1 MKTKDKIVLSSLERF
16 NERGERNVS
25 TNHIAAHMG
34 MSPGNLY
41 YHFRNKSD
49 IIYEI
54 FKNYELMVDTYL
66 HVPSDRAIHIHD
78 LIAYLDAVFN
88 GLWAYRFLH
97 RDLEHLLASDER
109 LREEYRQFTLRCL
122 ASIQSIILAMEE
134 SQIYRP
140 MAEQQRKSKALNTW
154 LIVTNWMTYLK
165 TIHSNADTEEAL
177 TRKSIQHGVYLVLDY
192 VMPYLYD
199 DKRELA
205 LELQEKYRF
214 EGIAPK
220 PEVLEARDAACRA
233 S

>member
-1 MKTKDKIVLSSLERF
+1 MKTKEKIVLCSLELF

-25 TNHIAAHMG
+25 TNHIAAHLG

-66 HVPSDRAIHIHD
+66 HVPSERAIHMHD
-78 LIAYLDAVFN
+78 LINYLDAVFN

-97 RDLEHLLASDER
+97 RDLEHLLASDAR
-109 LREEYRQFTLRCL
+109 LREEYRHFTLRCL
-122 ASIQSIILAMEE
+122 QGIQDIILAMEQ

-140 MAEQQRKSKALNTW
+140 LEDQQRKSKALNTW

-165 TIHSNADTEEAL
+165 TIHSSDDEQEAL
-177 TRKSIQHGVYLVLDY
+177 TRKSIHHGVYLVLDY
-192 VMPYLYD
+192 VMPYLYE
-199 DKRELA
+199 DKRALA

-214 EGIAPK
+214 DDIAP
-220 PEVLEARDAACRA
+220 RA
-233 S
+233 GIKKAS

>member
-1 MKTKDKIVLSSLERF
+1 MKTKDKIVLTSLELF

-54 FKNYELMVDTYL
+54 FKHYELMVDSYL
-66 HVPSDRAIHIHD
+66 HVPVDRAIHIHD

-88 GLWAYRFLH
+88 GLWAYRFIH
-97 RDLEHLLASDER
+97 RDLEHLLSNDDR
-109 LREEYRQFTLRCL
+109 LREDYRHFTVRCL
-122 ASIQSIILAMEE
+122 EGIQRIILAMEK

-140 MAEQQRKSKALNTW
+140 MEEQQRKSKALNTW

-165 TIHSNADTEEAL
+165 SIHVSNGSEEAL
-177 TRKSIQHGVYLVLDY
+177 NRKSIHHGVYLVLDY
-192 VMPYLYD
+192 VIPYLFE
-199 DKRELA
+199 DKRALA

-214 EGIAPK
+214 DGIAPK
-220 PEVLEARDAACRA
+220 LEEAESAD
-233 S
+233 

>member
-1 MKTKDKIVLSSLERF
+1 MKTKDKIVLTSLDLF

-54 FKNYELMVDTYL
+54 FKNYELMVDSYL
-66 HVPSDRAIHIHD
+66 HVPADRAIHIHD

-88 GLWAYRFLH
+88 GLWAYRFIH
-97 RDLEHLLASDER
+97 RDLEHLLSSDDR
-109 LREEYRQFTLRCL
+109 LREDYRHFTLRCL
-122 ASIQSIILAMEE
+122 DGIQRIILAMEGSE
-134 SQIYRP
+134 IYRP
-140 MAEQQRKSKALNTW
+140 MEEQQRKSKALNTW

-165 TIHSNADTEEAL
+165 SIHASDDPEEAL
-177 TRKSIQHGVYLVLDY
+177 SRKSIHHGVYLVMDY
-192 VMPYLYD
+192 VIPYLYE
-199 DKRELA
+199 DKRALA

-214 EGIAPK
+214 DGIAPK
-220 PEVLEARDAACRA
+220 PELSKA

>member
-1 MKTKDKIVLSSLERF
+1 MKTKDRIVLAALDLF

-25 TNHIAAHMG
+25 TNHIAAHLN

-54 FKNYELMVDTYL
+54 FKNYELLVNSYL
-66 HVPSDRAIHIHD
+66 HVPSGRVIAIQD
-78 LIAYLDAVFN
+78 LISYLDAVFN

-97 RDLEHLLASDER
+97 RDLEHLLESDQR
-109 LREEYRQFTLRCL
+109 LRKDYRRFTLRCL
-122 ASIQSIILAMEE
+122 EGIQGILLAMEE
-134 SQIYRP
+134 SMISQP
-140 MAEQQRKSKALNTW
+140 MEEQQRKSKALNTW

-165 TIHSNADTEEAL
+165 TIHSEEGDADTFN
-177 TRKSIQHGVYLVLDY
+177 RKSIQHGVYLILDY
-192 VMPYLYD
+192 VIPYLYEE
-199 DKRELA
+199 KRATA

-214 EGIAPK
+214 DGIAPK
-220 PEVLEARDAACRA
+220 

>member
-1 MKTKDKIVLSSLERF
+1 MKTKDKIVLTSLELF
-16 NERGERNVS
+16 NERGERNIS
-25 TNHIAAHMG
+25 TNHIASHMG

-54 FKNYELMVDTYL
+54 FKNYELLVDSYL
-66 HVPSDRAIHIHD
+66 HVPKDRAIHIHD
-78 LIAYLDAVFN
+78 LISYLDAVFN
-88 GLWAYRFLH
+88 GLWAYRFIH
-97 RDLEHLLASDER
+97 RDLEHLLSSDNR
-109 LREEYRQFTLRCL
+109 LREDYRHFTLRCL
-122 ASIQSIILAMEE
+122 EGIQRIILAMEE
-134 SQIYRP
+134 SGIYRP

-165 TIHSNADTEEAL
+165 SIHVSENAEEVL
-177 TRKSIQHGVYLVLDY
+177 SHKSIQHGVYLVLDY
-192 VMPYLYD
+192 VMPYLYE

-214 EGIAPK
+214 DDIAPN
-220 PEVLEARDAACRA
+220 PELSKA

>member
-1 MKTKDKIVLSSLERF
+1 MKTKDKIVLTSLELF

-54 FKNYELMVDTYL
+54 FKNYELLVDSYL
-66 HVPSDRAIHIHD
+66 HVPSERAIHIHD

-88 GLWAYRFLH
+88 GLWAYRFIH
-97 RDLEHLLASDER
+97 RDLEHLLSSDDG
-109 LREEYRQFTLRCL
+109 LREDYRHFTLRCL
-122 ASIQSIILAMEE
+122 EGIQRIILAMEE
-134 SQIYRP
+134 SKIYRP

-165 TIHSNADTEEAL
+165 SVHSNADTEEAL
-177 TRKSIQHGVYLVLDY
+177 NQKSIQHGVYLVLDY
-192 VMPYLYD
+192 VIPYLYE

-214 EGIAPK
+214 DGIAPK
-220 PEVLEARDAACRA
+220 PG
-233 S
+233 

>member
-1 MKTKDKIVLSSLERF
+1 MKTKDKIVLTSLELF

-54 FKNYELMVDTYL
+54 FKNYELMVDSYL

-78 LIAYLDAVFN
+78 LINYLDAVFN
-88 GLWAYRFLH
+88 GLWAYRFIH
-97 RDLEHLLASDER
+97 RDLEHLLSSDER
-109 LREEYRQFTLRCL
+109 LREDYRHFTLRCL
-122 ASIQSIILAMEE
+122 EAIQRIILAMEG
-134 SQIYRP
+134 SAIYRP
-140 MAEQQRKSKALNTW
+140 MEEQQRKSKALNTW

-165 TIHSNADTEEAL
+165 SIHVSENPEEAL
-177 TRKSIQHGVYLVLDY
+177 SRKSIQHGVYLVLDY
-192 VMPYLYD
+192 VIPYLYE

-214 EGIAPK
+214 DGIAPK
-220 PEVLEARDAACRA
+220 PELSKA